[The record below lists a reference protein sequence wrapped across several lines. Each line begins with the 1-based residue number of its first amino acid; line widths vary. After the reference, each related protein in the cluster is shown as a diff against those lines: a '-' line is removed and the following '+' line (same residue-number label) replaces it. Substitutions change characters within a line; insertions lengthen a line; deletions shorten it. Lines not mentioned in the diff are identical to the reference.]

1 VKNNAIRVI
10 DDFYPAEDGWC
21 AVVAVKNIV
30 KIKQTKG
37 WWIFKKTVEIE
48 MDHVYLPV
56 VFFAN
61 AYMHKEDNKGQEMRT
76 SSFIMAMVRMGDG
89 IEAAANLEGYIG
101 LVSPSENSV
110 DDVYGMREAVTN
122 WRNSREEQ
130 KKLERE
136 KARSMMN

>member
-1 VKNNAIRVI
+1 MKNNAIRVI